1 MNAFERRDLLLSD
14 REIDKIN
21 KSRIAIFG
29 LGGVGGYTLEALVR
43 MGISD
48 FVLVDGDRFE
58 DSNLNR
64 QLLSSINNIGRLK
77 TDVAEEKILS
87 INPNSK
93 IVKYPLFLDDSTKD
107 LIDYNVTY
115 IVDCIDDANAK
126 VILAEIAKSRDIPII
141 AMMGAGNR
149 IHADFIVSD
158 IKETSQDPL
167 SKKMRRLYKDR
178 GIDKVKVVYTKDPAL
193 RTNSTTVGSISYV
206 VGYAGLKVAEAVIS
220 DIINK
225 A

>member
-14 REIDKIN
+14 KEIDKIN

-178 GIDKVKVVYTKDPAL
+178 GIDKVKVVYTKDAPL

>member
-1 MNAFERRDLLLSD
+1 MSVFERRDLLLSD
-14 REIDKIN
+14 DEIDKIN

-29 LGGVGGYTLEALVR
+29 LGGVGGYTLEALAR

-64 QLLSSINNIGRLK
+64 QILSSINNIGRLK

-93 IVKYPLFLDDSTKD
+93 IVKYPLFLDDSNKD

-115 IVDCIDDANAK
+115 IVDCVDDANAK

-178 GIDKVKVVYTKDPAL
+178 GIDKVKVVYTKDAAL

-206 VGYAGLKVAEAVIS
+206 VGYAGLKVAETVIS

>member
-1 MNAFERRDLLLSD
+1 MNAFERRDLLLND
-14 REIDKIN
+14 EEIDKIN

-29 LGGVGGYTLEALVR
+29 LGGVGGYTLEALAR

-64 QLLSSINNIGRLK
+64 QILSSINNIGRLK

-158 IKETSQDPL
+158 INQTSQDPL

-178 GIDKVKVVYTKDPAL
+178 GIDKVKVVYTKDAAL